1 MPIQLGSAAG
11 KIILDASG
19 AMSSISQVQGG
30 MGGLRGTFAS
40 TSAALTSV
48 GRSLTFGVSLPLIGV
63 GAAAAKT
70 AGDFEGQMNVLQVAA
85 RSSGTALGELR
96 EAAIAVGADTELVGI
111 SASEAADAM
120 TNFYKAGLTTNDI
133 FDDLNGYLDG
143 TTSLNGALRAAVDL
157 AAASELDLAGA
168 SDVVAIAMATF
179 GLSAKDATR
188 IADSFVASADASVAS
203 VPELADALANVG
215 PTAAAFGWSLETTN
229 TALAILSER
238 GIRGSEAGTALKSM
252 MTNLMRP
259 TDDVTNTLKDLNVSL
274 YNADGT
280 MRDLPEIMGDL
291 ERGLAG
297 MTEEQRNQA
306 IQTLAGT
313 YGMKAM
319 NTLLADG
326 SAGWN
331 EMVAQIAAGATAQ
344 ETAAARTKGF
354 NAALEQLQGSAETLL
369 IRVGTPLIENFLT
382 PAIGKITELAN
393 VISGQLDPKTAG
405 MAVTFGL
412 VAIAA
417 GPVLTVLGALISPIG
432 LIAGGIAALGVA
444 WATNFGGIRDA
455 VANIWASTLEPILGV
470 SLPEAIDRVRNTI
483 YTLVE
488 AFKVGGLPGVGQ
500 VLATMLGTT
509 PEELVARATS
519 VFNQVLAAFND
530 FKTTF
535 TGIKAAVWGKSLSEM
550 VSGSISVMTI
560 FGPDRGA
567 AIIQAVAMIRRT
579 IDSLVSGVQGF
590 VANLAPI
597 RSSFQELTADV
608 QQAAPGLGIL
618 AAVIGGVLLGA
629 LQAVGA
635 ILPGLGSA
643 VADIIG
649 TAMGLVGNLL
659 VVIGSAVEML
669 YKFFTGDMEGAREA
683 AREMVRGV
691 GEIFTT
697 ILGGALQLVADLL
710 SVVSGL
716 LTALGGDAAIVGEA
730 IAGLAE
736 LIHGLGEAFSNI
748 HLPDL
753 SGFKEQLANLK
764 VPDWL
769 KPGSPTPLE
778 MGLRGIS
785 AAMKEAAAIS
795 AGMMA
800 PTLTPAAAPAG
811 GAGYRSD
818 NLSYQ
823 SSSGSGGGS
832 QIIQLVVDGQVLAR
846 VVSGRQGQQANQL
859 RKMGGPGRI

>member
-19 AMSSISQVQGG
+19 AMASISQVQGG

-48 GRSLTFGVSLPLIGV
+48 GRSLTLGVSLPLIGV

-70 AGDFEGQMNVLQVAA
+70 AGDFEGQMNILEVAA
-85 RSSGTALGELR
+85 RSSGTVMNDLR

-133 FDDLNGYLDG
+133 FDDLNGYLEG

-157 AAASELDLAGA
+157 AAASELDLAQS

-259 TDDVTNTLKDLNVSL
+259 TDDVTETLKELNVSL
-274 YNADGT
+274 YDADGT
-280 MRDLPEIMGDL
+280 MRDLPEIMADL

-326 SAGWN
+326 AAGWN
-331 EMVAQIAAGATAQ
+331 EMSAQIAAGATAQ
-344 ETAAARTKGF
+344 ETAAARTRGF
-354 NAALEQLQGSAETLL
+354 NAAIEQLQGSAETLL

-382 PAIGKITELAN
+382 PAVEKITELAN
-393 VISGQLDPKTAG
+393 TISGQLDPKVAG
-405 MAVTFGL
+405 LAVTFGL

-444 WATNFGGIRDA
+444 WATNFGGIRDI
-455 VANIWASTLEPILGV
+455 VANVWASTLGPILGND
-470 SLPEAIDRVRNTI
+470 LPSAIATLRNLWSD
-483 YTLVE
+483 LVGSFE
-488 AFKVGGLPGVGQ
+488 RGGLGGV
-500 VLATMLGTT
+500 ATDLLSRIGID
-509 PEELVARATS
+509 PEEARGKFEA
-519 VFNQVLAAFND
+519 L
-530 FKTTF
+530 
-535 TGIKAAVWGKSLSEM
+535 KAAVQPAINSLL
-550 VSGSISVMTI
+550 SG
-560 FGPDRGA
+560 F
-567 AIIQAVAMIRRT
+567 
-579 IDSLVSGVQGF
+579 QGF
-590 VANLAPI
+590 AANLAPI
-597 RSSFQELTADV
+597 GASFQGFLAQV
-608 QQAAPGLGIL
+608 QEAAPGLGML
-618 AAVIGGVLLGA
+618 AGIIGGALLIA
-629 LQAVGA
+629 LQALGGM
-635 ILPGLGSA
+635 LPGLGMVFSD
-643 VADIIG
+643 VFGTVLDLLGNIVTFLGGIG
-649 TAMGLVGNLL
+649 TMLTGL
-659 VVIGSAVEML
+659 
-669 YKFFTGDMEGAREA
+669 FTGDLEMAREGAREILTSLG
-683 AREMVRGV
+683 EM
-691 GEIFTT
+691 FTGL
-697 ILGGALQLVADLL
+697 LGGALQLVADLL
-710 SVVSGL
+710 TTIGGGL
-716 LTALGGDAAIVGEA
+716 SAFGGTAAEIGDAISQ
-730 IAGLAE
+730 LAE
-736 LIHGLGEAFSNI
+736 LIHGLGAAFSSI

-753 SGFKEQLANLK
+753 GGFAEQLANLK

-785 AAMKEAAAIS
+785 AAMKEAATIA
-795 AGMMA
+795 AGMMTPA
-800 PTLTPAAAPAG
+800 LTPGPSPSG
-811 GAGYRSD
+811 RGEFRSD
-818 NLSYQ
+818 NASYQ
-823 SSSGSGGGS
+823 ASSGPSGGP
-832 QIIQLVVDGQVLAR
+832 QVIQLVVDGQVLAQI
-846 VVSGRQGQQANQL
+846 VGGHQGQQANQL
-859 RKMGGPGRI
+859 RKMGGAAKI

>member
-19 AMSSISQVQGG
+19 AMASISQVQSG

-179 GLSAKDATR
+179 GLSAADATR

-280 MRDLPEIMGDL
+280 MRDLPEIMADL

-297 MTEEQRNQA
+297 MTEKQRNQA
-306 IQTLAGT
+306 VQTLAGT

-354 NAALEQLQGSAETLL
+354 NAAMEQLQGSAETLL

-432 LIAGGIAALGVA
+432 LIAGGIAALGMA
-444 WATNFGGIRDA
+444 WATNFGGIRDI
-455 VANIWASTLEPILGV
+455 VGNVWASTLGPILGND
-470 SLPEAIDRVRNTI
+470 LPSVIQTLRNLWVD
-483 YTLVE
+483 LVGSFE
-488 AFKVGGLPGVGQ
+488 RGGLGGV
-500 VLATMLGTT
+500 ATDLLSRIGID
-509 PEELVARATS
+509 PEEARGRFEA
-519 VFNQVLAAFND
+519 L
-530 FKTTF
+530 KT
-535 TGIKAAVWGKSLSEM
+535 AVQPAL
-550 VSGSISVMTI
+550 
-560 FGPDRGA
+560 
-567 AIIQAVAMIRRT
+567 
-579 IDSLVSGVQGF
+579 DSLIAGAKGF
-590 VANLAPI
+590 ADNLAPLGT
-597 RSSFQELTADV
+597 SFQGFIAQV
-608 QQAAPGLGIL
+608 QAAAPGLGML
-618 AAVIGGVLLGA
+618 AGIIGGALLIA
-629 LQAVGA
+629 LQAIGGA
-635 ILPGLGSA
+635 LPGIGSIF
-643 VADIIG
+643 ADTFGIV
-649 TAMGLVGNLL
+649 LNLL
-659 VVIGSAVEML
+659 GDVLTFLGGVGTML
-669 YKFFTGDMEGAREA
+669 TGLFTGDLELAREGARTVLTSLG
-683 AREMVRGV
+683 EM
-691 GEIFTT
+691 FTGL
-697 ILGGALQLVADLL
+697 LGGALQLVGDLL
-710 SVVSGL
+710 NTVGGALSAFGG
-716 LTALGGDAAIVGEA
+716 TAAEIGDAISGVAD
-730 IAGLAE
+730 
-736 LIHGLGEAFSNI
+736 LIHGLGDAFASI
-748 HLPDL
+748 KLPDL
-753 SGFKEQLANLK
+753 GGFIDQLK
-764 VPDWL
+764 SIDVPDWL

-785 AAMKEAAAIS
+785 AAMKEAAALS

-800 PTLTPAAAPAG
+800 PSPALPLAG
-811 GAGYRSD
+811 GGSAGYRSD
-818 NLSYQ
+818 NASYQ
-823 SSSGSGGGS
+823 ASSGAGGGP
-832 QIIQLVVDGQVLAR
+832 QIIQLVVDGQVLAQ

-859 RKMGGPGRI
+859 RKMGGAAKI

>member
-1 MPIQLGSAAG
+1 MPVQLGSAAG

-19 AMSSISQVQGG
+19 AMASISQVQGG

-40 TSAALTSV
+40 TNAALTSV
-48 GRSLTFGVSLPLIGV
+48 GRSLTLGVSLPLIGV

-85 RSSGTALGELR
+85 RSSGTAINDLR

-120 TNFYKAGLTTNDI
+120 TNFYKAGLETKDI
-133 FDDLNGYLDG
+133 FSDLDGYLAG

-157 AAASELDLAGA
+157 AAASELDLAQS

-280 MRDLPEIMGDL
+280 MRDLPEIMADL

-297 MTEEQRNQA
+297 LTEEQRNQA

-344 ETAAARTKGF
+344 ETAEARTKGF

-393 VISGQLDPKTAG
+393 MVSGQLDPKVAG
-405 MAVTFGL
+405 LAVTFGL

-444 WATNFGGIRDA
+444 WATNFGGIRDI
-455 VANIWASTLEPILGV
+455 VGNVWASTLGPILGND
-470 SLPEAIDRVRNTI
+470 LPSVIATLRNLWVD
-483 YTLVE
+483 LVGSFE
-488 AFKVGGLPGVGQ
+488 RGGLGGV
-500 VLATMLGTT
+500 ATDLLSRIGIN
-509 PEELVARATS
+509 PEEARGKFEA
-519 VFNQVLAAFND
+519 L
-530 FKTTF
+530 
-535 TGIKAAVWGKSLSEM
+535 KAAVQPAINSLL
-550 VSGSISVMTI
+550 SG
-560 FGPDRGA
+560 F
-567 AIIQAVAMIRRT
+567 
-579 IDSLVSGVQGF
+579 QGF
-590 VANLAPI
+590 AANLAPI
-597 RSSFQELTADV
+597 GASFQGFLAQV
-608 QQAAPGLGIL
+608 QEAAPGLGML
-618 AAVIGGVLLGA
+618 AGIIGGALLIA
-629 LQAVGA
+629 LQAIGGA
-635 ILPGLGSA
+635 LPGIGSIF
-643 VADIIG
+643 ADVFG
-649 TAMGLVGNLL
+649 TALNLL
-659 VVIGSAVEML
+659 GDVLTFLGGVGTML
-669 YKFFTGDMEGAREA
+669 TGLFTGDLELAREGARTVLTSLG
-683 AREMVRGV
+683 EM
-691 GEIFTT
+691 FTT
-697 ILGGALQLVADLL
+697 LLGGALQLVADLL
-710 SVVSGL
+710 DAVAGGL
-716 LTALGGDAAIVGEA
+716 SIFGETGA
-730 IAGLAE
+730 SISEGISQLAD
-736 LIHGLGEAFSNI
+736 LIHGLGEAFSSI

-753 SGFKEQLANLK
+753 SGFKEQISSLK
-764 VPDWL
+764 LPDWL
-769 KPGSPTPLE
+769 TPGSPTPLE

-785 AAMKEAAAIS
+785 AAMKEAAALS

-800 PTLTPAAAPAG
+800 PTMAPAAVPAG

-823 SSSGSGGGS
+823 SSSGPGGGP
-832 QIIQLVVDGQVLAR
+832 QIIQLVVDGQVLAQ